1 MVVMADENNKSL
13 SMSRL
18 VFVKLKAYVDARK
31 DKGDDSIPSVSNLLN
46 RLGIA
51 YLRAVTDDP
60 ELDKI
65 EDAINEAARR
75 VSSKS

>member
-1 MVVMADENNKSL
+1 MADENNKSL

-18 VFVKLKAYVDARK
+18 VFTKLKAYVDARK
-31 DKGDDSIPSVSNLLN
+31 ENGDDSIPSVSNLLN

-51 YLRAVTDDP
+51 YLRTVTNDP